1 MSEKVNSGQKGGK
14 GKVIPL
20 FSGHIEAPPYKLQ
33 KPPVPAYGQ
42 DKQQPPYGQDKQQP
56 PSGPSQGSNSNLLVD
71 LQVFKDQ
78 PPKKTSTIPEKA
90 KVPFLPVI
98 TPSSYLPNQVVKQMQ
113 ELANPAPL
121 FYTDHHI
128 HIGGPDADHIQ
139 ATMIYEDAMPP
150 ENVFKSYKTL
160 KERNNL
166 SDYIRGTFIQDYDGE
181 DITFNGK
188 ANSLNSRLKFLE
200 INPFNSNSYN
210 NNPYLGLPHNLLIYS
225 SCYPIEYNK
234 SLVSTQCKKNSVGI
248 NIRLY
253 ALSLVE
259 AFFVD
264 FKSENFNNEPRYNP
278 YCTSVNYNTLLT
290 NLSCL
295 DSILAKNLLDAVLNK
310 DRTEYNVWREIYY
323 YSFIRN
329 VINKKNISPN
339 FLKAYCLFVY
349 RDSSIQFPNFNQR
362 AIIHSGASPC
372 DLIRS
377 NKVLVVLTESPNYSI
392 FTWSSNVYETDRNIQ
407 KQIYSGFKTDNRW
420 KSVIAQIVTA
430 FYVMDKYEFTFN
442 EMALEKNFYIKDVPT
457 SIDTTQYWK
466 YTINGVDYFI
476 PNYGDLLLVDT
487 DYHDLNDNT
496 QYKIISKFLI
506 ECDTAISQAKGLPQ
520 CTADIKTKVKE
531 NAVRCLSSNNFGQA
545 FTAIGGVLPSSEIL
559 DLLNKISTDINRGI
573 SYEEIMKTYFTS
585 YVHNRVGTLLRESE
599 VNYVK
604 KIGSKSFRTGELVVY
619 ESEYEKYEIVIYLE
633 DNGEYECKCIRRGD
647 NGKLVTDDN
656 VGKDMLFQY
665 SSNETI
671 YQDVSAGQSAVNA
684 SYIIETYTP

>member
-1 MSEKVNSGQKGGK
+1 V
-14 GKVIPL
+14 VPT
-20 FSGHIEAPPYKLQ
+20 FSGNIDAPPYKLQ
-33 KPPVPAYGQ
+33 KPVFQPSQQPYNPQ
-42 DKQQPPYGQDKQQP
+42 QRDTFNNPQQRDTSNNPQQPPG
-56 PSGPSQGSNSNLLVD
+56 SNLLLD

-78 PPKKTSTIPEKA
+78 PPKKPSAIPEKA
-90 KVPFLPVI
+90 KIPFLPVI
-98 TPSSYLPNQVVKQMQ
+98 TPSTYLPNQVVKQMQ

-128 HIGGPDADHIQ
+128 QIGGPDADHIQ

-160 KERNNL
+160 QERNGL
-166 SDYIRGTFIQDYDGE
+166 SDYIRGTFIQDFDGE

-210 NNPYLGLPHNLLIYS
+210 NNPYLGLPHNLLVYS
-225 SCYPIEYNK
+225 SCYPIVYDKN
-234 SLVSTQCKKNSVGI
+234 LVTTQCKKNSVGV

-253 ALSLVE
+253 ALSLIE
-259 AFFVD
+259 AFFID
-264 FKSENFNNEPRYNP
+264 FKSENFNNNPQYNP
-278 YCTSVNYNTLLT
+278 FCNSANYSTLLT

-323 YSFIRN
+323 YAFIRN

-339 FLKAYCLFVY
+339 FLKAYCLFIY
-349 RDSSIQFPNFNQR
+349 RDSTIQFPDYHKR
-362 AIIHSGASPC
+362 AIIHSGTSPC
-372 DLIRS
+372 DHIRS
-377 NKVLVVLTESPNYSI
+377 NKVLVALTESPNYSL
-392 FTWSSNVYETDRNIQ
+392 FTWSSNVYESDRNIQ
-407 KQIYSGFKTDNRW
+407 RQIYSGFKTDNRW

-430 FYVMDKYEFTFN
+430 FYVMDKHEFTFN
-442 EMALEKNFYIKDVPT
+442 EMALDKNFYIKDVPT
-457 SIDTTQYWK
+457 SVDTTQYWK

-496 QYKIISKFLI
+496 RYKVVGKFLI
-506 ECDTAISQAKGLPQ
+506 ECDTTVAANNRLKPCAG
-520 CTADIKTKVKE
+520 DIKGIVKE
-531 NAVRCLSSNNFGQA
+531 NAVRCLSSNNFGQH
-545 FTAIGGVLPSSEIL
+545 FTAIGGVMPTSEIL
-559 DLLNKISTDINRGI
+559 DLLNKISSDINAGT
-573 SYEEIMKTYFTS
+573 SYEDIMKKYFTS

-599 VNYVK
+599 VSYVK
-604 KIGSKSFRTGELVVY
+604 KIGSKSFRKGEVVVY
-619 ESEYEKYEIVIYLE
+619 EPEYEQYQVVIYLE
-633 DNGEYECKCIRRGD
+633 DKGDYECECIRRGND
-647 NGKLVTDDN
+647 GKLETAD
-656 VGKDMLFQY
+656 VGKDMLFSY

-684 SYIIETYTP
+684 SYIIETYVL